1 MTIEAQLERI
11 AIALETLAYHVS
23 SGAATPA
30 PSDPPETPTAR
41 TRTRKAKDATAG
53 GAAAEPPVP
62 TATAGGAAAD
72 PPDREQRRACEQL
85 PPPTATAGGPV
96 VDLVMLRSRCAKL
109 ASAGHRAAVIALIE
123 QHGYK
128 LLTDAP
134 PSVYPALWAG
144 LDRIEAGG
152 QP

>member
-30 PSDPPETPTAR
+30 PSDPPEAPTTR

-53 GAAAEPPVP
+53 GAAAEPPAP
-62 TATAGGAAAD
+62 TLTSHGLSGD
-72 PPDREQRRACEQL
+72 
-85 PPPTATAGGPV
+85 PV
-96 VDLVMLRSRCAKL
+96 VDLVMLRSRCGKL
-109 ASAGHRAAVIALIE
+109 ASAGHRAAVISLIE

>member
-30 PSDPPETPTAR
+30 PSDPPEAPTTR

-53 GAAAEPPVP
+53 GAAAEPPAP
-62 TATAGGAAAD
+62 TATAGGAAA
-72 PPDREQRRACEQL
+72 
-85 PPPTATAGGPV
+85 TAGGAAAEPPAPTAPV
-96 VDLVMLRSRCAKL
+96 VDLVMLRSRCGKL

-134 PSVYPALWAG
+134 PSLYPALWAG

>member
-30 PSDPPETPTAR
+30 PSDPPEAPTTR

-53 GAAAEPPVP
+53 GAAAEPPAP
-62 TATAGGAAAD
+62 TATAGGAAAE
-72 PPDREQRRACEQL
+72 PPAPTGAAVQL
-85 PPPTATAGGPV
+85 LGDPV
-96 VDLVMLRSRCAKL
+96 VDLVMLRSRCGKL
-109 ASAGHRAAVIALIE
+109 ASVGHRAAVISLIE

>member
-11 AIALETLAYHVS
+11 AIALETLAYHVINN
-23 SGAATPA
+23 AAPA
-30 PSDPPETPTAR
+30 ADPPETPT
-41 TRTRKAKDATAG
+41 TRAPRARKAKDATAG
-53 GAAAEPPVP
+53 GAAAEPPAP
-62 TATAGGAAAD
+62 TA
-72 PPDREQRRACEQL
+72 
-85 PPPTATAGGPV
+85 PV
-96 VDLVMLRSRCAKL
+96 VDLVMLRSRCGKL
-109 ASAGHRAAVIALIE
+109 ASAGHRAAVISLIE

>member
-11 AIALETLAYHVS
+11 AIALETLAYHVINN
-23 SGAATPA
+23 AAAPA
-30 PSDPPETPTAR
+30 ADPPEAPTTR

-53 GAAAEPPVP
+53 GAAEP
-62 TATAGGAAAD
+62 AAAAAGGAAAE
-72 PPDREQRRACEQL
+72 PPA
-85 PPPTATAGGPV
+85 PTAPV
-96 VDLVMLRSRCAKL
+96 VDLVMLRSRCGKL
-109 ASAGHRAAVIALIE
+109 ASAGHRAAVISLIE

>member
-11 AIALETLAYHVS
+11 AIALETLAYQVIKNAYHVINNTAP
-23 SGAATPA
+23 AA
-30 PSDPPETPTAR
+30 DPPETPT
-41 TRTRKAKDATAG
+41 TRAPRARKAKDATAG
-53 GAAAEPPVP
+53 GAAAEPPAP
-62 TATAGGAAAD
+62 TATAGGAAEPAAAGGAAAE
-72 PPDREQRRACEQL
+72 PPA
-85 PPPTATAGGPV
+85 PTAPV
-96 VDLVMLRSRCAKL
+96 VDLVMLRSRCGKL
-109 ASAGHRAAVIALIE
+109 ASAGHRAAVISLIE

>member
-30 PSDPPETPTAR
+30 PSDPPEAPTTR

-53 GAAAEPPVP
+53 GAAAEPPAP
-62 TATAGGAAAD
+62 TATAGGAAAE
-72 PPDREQRRACEQL
+72 PPA
-85 PPPTATAGGPV
+85 PTAPV
-96 VDLVMLRSRCAKL
+96 VDLVMLRSRCGKL

-134 PSVYPALWAG
+134 PSLYPALWAG

>member
-11 AIALETLAYHVS
+11 AIALETLAYHVINNTAP
-23 SGAATPA
+23 AA
-30 PSDPPETPTAR
+30 DPPETPT
-41 TRTRKAKDATAG
+41 TRAPRARKAKDATAG
-53 GAAAEPPVP
+53 GAAAEPPAP
-62 TATAGGAAAD
+62 TATAAGAAATAGGAAAE
-72 PPDREQRRACEQL
+72 PPAS
-85 PPPTATAGGPV
+85 TTPV
-96 VDLVMLRSRCAKL
+96 VDLVMLRSRCGKL
-109 ASAGHRAAVIALIE
+109 ASAGHRAAVISLIE

>member
-11 AIALETLAYHVS
+11 AIALETLAYHVINN
-23 SGAATPA
+23 AAPA
-30 PSDPPETPTAR
+30 ADPPETPT
-41 TRTRKAKDATAG
+41 TRAPRARKAKDATAG
-53 GAAAEPPVP
+53 GAAAEPPAP
-62 TATAGGAAAD
+62 TATAGGAAEPAAAGGAAAE
-72 PPDREQRRACEQL
+72 PPA
-85 PPPTATAGGPV
+85 PTAPV
-96 VDLVMLRSRCAKL
+96 VDLVMLRSRCGKL
-109 ASAGHRAAVIALIE
+109 ASAGHRAAVISLIE